1 MSGVKGFAAV
11 AHLRKRPASERGGQE
26 REPLLFTRA
35 TPDALAVCAE
45 SWLEALRPRN
55 YAEATIEDRFFTLKF
70 FMQWA
75 ADRDVTRAGEVTR
88 PILEAFQRY
97 LWRYERPGGKGRRLG
112 WSTQRQR
119 IGCLKDWFRWLTR
132 QNVILHNPASE
143 LELPRM
149 EKRLPTQ
156 ALTLVQVDRL
166 LAVPDVADPLGVRDR
181 AMLHIAYAGGLRVS
195 ELTGLQ
201 LGDVRQPSMDTIHV
215 LGKGRRER
223 VLPLW
228 KETQTVL
235 KDWLRIRPP
244 SNDGAVFLNNRGEA
258 MSRHGFASRLA
269 AHIETAQRSAPT
281 LTQKRVTPHVLRH
294 TCAIH
299 TLEATGD
306 IRRVALWLG
315 HSSVLSTEIYLR
327 VDPAEKLDILD
338 AGAAPQIKKGTFT
351 GVSDRLLAML
361 ASARA
366 S

>member
-1 MSGVKGFAAV
+1 MTALAPHLSAYLLEHLPRDRGASRHTIDSYAYGFQLLICFAAKR
-11 AHLRKRPASERGGQE
+11 LRVRPSEIQVEQLGAELILDFLDHIESDRANTPRTRNARLAAFKSFFRYLEYRAPACLDIALQVQAIPSKRIEQ
-26 REPLLFTRA
+26 PLVDYLTRA
-35 TPDALAVCAE
+35 
-45 SWLEALRPRN
+45 
-55 YAEATIEDRFFTLKF
+55 
-70 FMQWA
+70 
-75 ADRDVTRAGEVTR
+75 
-88 PILEAFQRY
+88 
-97 LWRYERPGGKGRRLG
+97 
-112 WSTQRQR
+112 
-119 IGCLKDWFRWLTR
+119 
-132 QNVILHNPASE
+132 E
-143 LELPRM
+143 L
-149 EKRLPTQ
+149 Q
-156 ALTLVQVDRL
+156 ALLDAPDRRT
-166 LAVPDVADPLGVRDR
+166 ASGVRDR
-181 AMLHIAYAGGLRVS
+181 AMLHLAYAGGLRVS
-195 ELTGLQ
+195 ELTGLR
-201 LGDVRQPSMDTIHV
+201 LDDVSQPAMDTIHV

-235 KDWLRIRPP
+235 KDWLRIRP
-244 SNDGAVFLNNRGEA
+244 SGKDSAVFLNARGEA

-269 AHIETAQRSAPT
+269 AHLKTAQRSAPT
-281 LTQKRVTPHVLRH
+281 LAQKRVTPHVLRH

-361 ASARA
+361 ATARA